1 MGLIV
6 TDTLLAVAPV
16 GPARL
21 AQITARAAAR
31 PGMWLDLVR
40 FDAARRWYRRLA
52 LHDDHEVWLLS
63 WLPGQETG
71 FHDHGASSGAFTVAL
86 GTLRERSGTGGF
98 PDPSG
103 RTLVRGSV
111 RSFGPDY
118 VHDVRNDSA
127 EPAVSIHAYSPPL
140 TSMRRF
146 DVSDGG
152 GLRLARVEVRS
163 W

>member
-1 MGLIV
+1 
-6 TDTLLAVAPV
+6 
-16 GPARL
+16 
-21 AQITARAAAR
+21 
-31 PGMWLDLVR
+31 MWLDLVR
-40 FDAARRWYRRLA
+40 FDSAKRWYRRLA

-86 GTLRERSGTGGF
+86 GTLRERSAAGGF

-118 VHDVRNDSA
+118 VHDVRNESA
-127 EPAVSIHAYSPPL
+127 GPAVSIHAYSPPL

-152 GLRLARVEVRS
+152 LRLAGVEVRS